1 MHVEGYHS
9 RCQLMKNT
17 MADANVN
24 AMLNSARS
32 KYAKAFKCG
41 QDKCIEIVDEV
52 AQRIRHAPARTPT

>member
-1 MHVEGYHS
+1 
-9 RCQLMKNT
+9 MKNT

-41 QDKCIEIVDEV
+41 QNTCIDTVDEV
-52 AQRIRHAPARTPT
+52 AQRIRHALARTPT